1 MFMKGSKIMRK
12 FIAALSA
19 TFIIAGCA
27 AGCNPSSSSDSS
39 CSSGGDSSYEEP
51 VSETYTVVFDSDG
64 GTEVGSVT
72 VKEGGRLLEPKTP
85 VKANTRETY
94 SFVGW
99 YLGDREWRFDKDV
112 VTDNITLVAKW
123 KLEEKYTEPLLPE

>member
-1 MFMKGSKIMRK
+1 MKGSKIMRK

-39 CSSGGDSSYEEP
+39 GSSGGDSSYEEP
-51 VSETYTVVFDSDG
+51 VSETYTVVF
-64 GTEVGSVT
+64 GSVT

>member
-1 MFMKGSKIMRK
+1 MKGSKIMRK

-39 CSSGGDSSYEEP
+39 GSSGGDSSYEEP

-64 GTEVGSVT
+64 GYGSRFGHGKRRRKTARTENACKGKHTGDLFVC
-72 VKEGGRLLEPKTP
+72 RL
-85 VKANTRETY
+85 VSRRQRMAFR
-94 SFVGW
+94 
-99 YLGDREWRFDKDV
+99 
-112 VTDNITLVAKW
+112 
-123 KLEEKYTEPLLPE
+123 